1 VAKRE
6 ILMEI
11 ILNNN
16 PDVIETAEESIT
28 VEDLLRIK
36 KFSYKLLVV
45 KINDVLIKKEDYPI
59 SRVVKGDNVQ
69 VIHLI
74 TGG

>member
-1 VAKRE
+1 
-6 ILMEI
+6 MEI

-16 PDVIETAEESIT
+16 PDVIETAEDSIT
-28 VEDLLRIK
+28 VENLLRIK

-45 KINDVLIKKEDYPI
+45 KINDILIKKEDYPI

>member
-1 VAKRE
+1 
-6 ILMEI
+6 MEL

-16 PDVIETAEESIT
+16 PDLIDTTEKEIT
-28 VEDLLRIK
+28 VEELLKIK

-45 KINDVLIKKEDYPI
+45 RVNNELVMKENYSSVI
-59 SRVVKGDNVQ
+59 VKDGDNVQ

>member
-1 VAKRE
+1 
-6 ILMEI
+6 MEI

-16 PDVIETAEESIT
+16 PDFVETTEKTIT
-28 VEDLLRIK
+28 VEELLKIK
-36 KFSYKLLVV
+36 KFSYKLLIV
-45 KINDVLIKKEDYPI
+45 KVNDTIVTKEDYQ
-59 SRVVKGDNVQ
+59 RVTICDGDNVQ

>member
-1 VAKRE
+1 
-6 ILMEI
+6 MEI

-45 KINDVLIKKEDYPI
+45 KINDVLIKIEDYPI

>member
-1 VAKRE
+1 
-6 ILMEI
+6 MEI

-16 PDVIETAEESIT
+16 PDFIETSKKSIT
-28 VEDLLRIK
+28 VAELLALK
-36 KFSYKLLVV
+36 NFSYKLLVV
-45 KINDVLIKKEDYPI
+45 KVNNTLVRKDQY
-59 SRVVKGDNVQ
+59 SSATVKDGDNVQ

>member
-1 VAKRE
+1 MAKRE

-16 PDVIETAEESIT
+16 PDVIETAEDSIT

>member
-1 VAKRE
+1 
-6 ILMEI
+6 MEI

-16 PDVIETAEESIT
+16 PDVIETAEDSIT

>member
-1 VAKRE
+1 
-6 ILMEI
+6 MEI

-36 KFSYKLLVV
+36 NLATSYC
-45 KINDVLIKKEDYPI
+45 
-59 SRVVKGDNVQ
+59 G
-69 VIHLI
+69 
-74 TGG
+74 

>member
-1 VAKRE
+1 
-6 ILMEI
+6 MEI

-16 PDVIETAEESIT
+16 PDFVETTGKTIT
-28 VEDLLRIK
+28 VEELLKIK
-36 KFSYKLLVV
+36 KFSYKLLIV
-45 KINDVLIKKEDYPI
+45 KVNDNLVIKENYPTTT
-59 SRVVKGDNVQ
+59 VCEGDNVQ

>member
-1 VAKRE
+1 
-6 ILMEI
+6 MEI

-16 PDVIETAEESIT
+16 SDFVETKEKTIT
-28 VEDLLRIK
+28 VEDLLKIK
-36 KFSYKLLVV
+36 KFSYKLLIV
-45 KINDVLIKKEDYPI
+45 KVNDTIVTKEDY
-59 SRVVKGDNVQ
+59 SRVTICAGDNVQ

>member
-1 VAKRE
+1 
-6 ILMEI
+6 MEI

-16 PDVIETAEESIT
+16 PDVIETAEDSIT

-45 KINDVLIKKEDYPI
+45 KINDVLIKKEDYPV

>member
-1 VAKRE
+1 
-6 ILMEI
+6 MEI

>member
-1 VAKRE
+1 
-6 ILMEI
+6 MEI

-16 PDVIETAEESIT
+16 PDFVETTEKTIT
-28 VEDLLRIK
+28 VEELLKIK
-36 KFSYKLLVV
+36 KFSYKLLIV
-45 KINDVLIKKEDYPI
+45 KVNDTLVTKENYPKV
-59 SRVVKGDNVQ
+59 SVCAGDNVQ